1 MLKAE
6 NFLQIQTSAA
16 DISLQ
21 GGARRTPLYPFVK
34 RGMDIVGASLIG
46 VLVLPLLCIL
56 AIIIRMDG
64 GKAFYCQRRLGE
76 NGKVFSIWKLRS
88 MVPDAELCLQ
98 RYLTENPEARM
109 EWDLSQKLRDD
120 PRITPIGR
128 YLRKYS
134 IDEFPQLWN
143 VIIGDMSLVGPRPMF
158 PEQRALYPGTAYFH
172 LRPGMTGLW
181 QVSERN
187 GSSFAEREK
196 FDTRYA
202 ETLSLRTDLS
212 TLLMTVAVVFRGTGC

>member
-6 NFLQIQTSAA
+6 NFLHLQASSS
-16 DISLQ
+16 DISLRD
-21 GGARRTPLYPFVK
+21 GIRRTSVYPLIK
-34 RGMDIVGASLIG
+34 RAMDVVGASVIGLLI
-46 VLVLPLLCIL
+46 LPLLCIL
-56 AIIIRMDG
+56 AVIIRRDG

-76 NGKVFSIWKLRS
+76 NGRIFSIWKLRS
-88 MVPDAELCLQ
+88 MVPNADLCLQ
-98 RYLTENPEARM
+98 RYLEENPEARV
-109 EWDLSQKLRDD
+109 EWDLVQKLRND

-134 IDEFPQLWN
+134 IDEFPQLLN
-143 VIIGDMSLVGPRPMF
+143 VFTGDMSLVGPRPMF

-187 GSSFAEREK
+187 GSSFADRAK
-196 FDTRYA
+196 FDTLYA
-202 ETLSLRTDLS
+202 ETMSLRTDLT
-212 TLLMTVAVVFRGTGC
+212 TLLRTVAVVFRGTGC

>member
-1 MLKAE
+1 MLKVE
-6 NFLQIQTSAA
+6 NFLQLQPGPP
-16 DISLQ
+16 DISSRSRT
-21 GGARRTPLYPFVK
+21 RRTPLYPFVK
-34 RGMDIVGASLIG
+34 RGMDIAGALLIG
-46 VLVLPLLCIL
+46 LLVLPLLCIL
-56 AIIIRMDG
+56 AAIIRMDG

-76 NGKVFSIWKLRS
+76 NGKIFSIWKLRS
-88 MVPDAELCLQ
+88 MVPSADLWLE
-98 RYLTENPEARM
+98 RYLAENPEARM
-109 EWDLSQKLRDD
+109 EWDLTQKLRND
-120 PRITPIGR
+120 PRITPIGH

-181 QVSERN
+181 QISDRN
-187 GSSFAEREK
+187 GCSFADRAK
-196 FDTRYA
+196 FDTHYA
-202 ETLSLRTDLS
+202 ETLSLSTDLT